1 MRIIENIAE
10 KLVIKDKNIEIK
22 DENSKI
28 EEGKRLMNDNSDN
41 EFVKPQVLIGA
52 DSDPQKITYTWD
64 VVSMDKRSLELQ
76 FNFNDPL
83 YISTEDEPEVLQIQI
98 LDVNYFI
105 SDPEGLPLVTNED
118 D

>member
-52 DSDPQKITYTWD
+52 DSDP
-64 VVSMDKRSLELQ
+64 
-76 FNFNDPL
+76 
-83 YISTEDEPEVLQIQI
+83 
-98 LDVNYFI
+98 
-105 SDPEGLPLVTNED
+105 
-118 D
+118 